1 MVGSQLRFA
10 VEWLSVEWLSVEWLS
25 VEWLSVELKHNE
37 ILWSQ
42 REIFR
47 KWF

>member
-1 MVGSQLRFA
+1 MSYLFSEKPQTYGFRHDGWFA
-10 VEWLSVEWLSVEWLS
+10 